1 MITNDYLSLFPSAS
15 QERPRLMALAQVLLQ
30 QVSDL
35 AAVVTALPASV
46 SIASAVG
53 QQLDQQA
60 AAFGLSRADTIAG
73 LTISDADYRTFLLA
87 KLALWGWD
95 GKNETVPDVL
105 ATALPGSTLM
115 DNLDGTVTLT
125 LTPAQSL
132 PAPAAELFPVPAG
145 VRSLVRNTLAASD

>member
-1 MITNDYLSLFPSAS
+1 MTTNDYLSLFPSAS
-15 QERPRLMALAQVLLQ
+15 QERPRLMALARALLQ
-30 QVSDL
+30 QVDDL
-35 AAVVTALPASV
+35 AAIVAVLPASV

-73 LTISDADYRTFLLA
+73 PTVSDADFRTYLLA
-87 KLALWGWD
+87 KLALWSWD
-95 GKNETVPDVL
+95 GKNETVPNVL
-105 ATALPGSTLM
+105 AAALSGSTLT
-115 DNLDGTVTLT
+115 DNLDGTVT

-145 VRSLVRNTLAASD
+145 VQCLESRNTLAASD

>member
-15 QERPRLMALAQVLLQ
+15 QERPRLMALAEALLR

-35 AAVVTALPASV
+35 VAVVAALPASV

-53 QQLDQQA
+53 RQLDQQA

-73 LTISDADYRTFLLA
+73 PAVSDADFRTFLLA

-95 GKNETVPDVL
+95 GTNENIPAVL
-105 ATALPGSTLM
+105 AAGLPGSTLT
-115 DNLDGTVTLT
+115 DNLDGTVT

-145 VRSLVRNTLAASD
+145 VQCLEP